1 MKQVIGHNARHFF
14 MLGVFSMVSPLS
26 FGQEEVIA
34 AAEPAG
40 ATAESTAMRFDIS
53 GYTLEGA
60 TLLTQAEIAAAVTP
74 YTGKSKDFADVQR

>member
-1 MKQVIGHNARHFF
+1 MMPQP
-14 MLGVFSMVSPLS
+14 VFA
-26 FGQEEVIA
+26 QEETA
-34 AAEPAG
+34 ALQNVAPAE
-40 ATAESTAMRFDIS
+40 TAMRFDIS